1 MYFRI
6 RRKLNKG
13 VLSSTYASFKPCG
26 ICVAKEVALFL
37 ELYPTYMTTCSRQYI
52 EYVEGIKEELP

>member
-13 VLSSTYASFKPCG
+13 VLRTYASFVPCG
-26 ICVAKEVALFL
+26 ICVAKEVTLFL
-37 ELYPTYMTTCSRQYI
+37 ELYPTHMTTCSRQYI
-52 EYVEGIKEELP
+52 EYVEDIQEESP